1 VGLLRFISRQYNMR
15 WKLEYALAALVVLAA
30 LGGTLLRFATHRN
43 AGFDVVGRE
52 EQIARFLQSDLQPG
66 DMIVIPDPQDAA
78 VWYYW
83 RLYGF
88 DPEYFEDGRPID
100 RVLVVIDPTEN
111 QTLQSALDYRGPQ
124 DIPLNLSAAQQV
136 YNSGNL
142 QVFELFPER

>member
-1 VGLLRFISRQYNMR
+1 
-15 WKLEYALAALVVLAA
+15 
-30 LGGTLLRFATHRN
+30 
-43 AGFDVVGRE
+43 
-52 EQIARFLQSDLQPG
+52 
-66 DMIVIPDPQDAA
+66 MIVIPDPQDAA

-136 YNSGNL
+136 YQSGNL